1 MSLRSIRRGTI
12 DMAAQSRGV
21 VHQAKAKLT
30 PKADRSVVTLR
41 VDDAAR
47 LREIRTLVELNN
59 RSVVDDN
66 VIICQ
71 IYMESRFEHDPK
83 APGSSAR
90 GLMQLLRAPVRE
102 LRRMQNLQLSRH
114 DRREEAVVFK
124 EADKFH
130 DSEALLDEATNI
142 QVGTQYLQLLI
153 DRQKAKAAEDPVAEA
168 YKDYRGLRNG
178 VYYRKIK
185 SGAEALARQP
195 DDMDALRSM
204 VK

>member
-1 MSLRSIRRGTI
+1 MT
-12 DMAAQSRGV
+12 AASSEI
-21 VHQAKAKLT
+21 VHLAKAKLT
-30 PKADRSVVTLR
+30 PKADRSAVTLR

-47 LREIRTLVELNN
+47 LRAIRTLVEVNN

-83 APGSSAR
+83 TKGSSAR

-102 LRRMQNLQLSRH
+102 LHRMQNLQLPRH
-114 DRREEAVVFK
+114 DRRDDAVVFK

-142 QVGTQYLQLLI
+142 RVGTQYLQLLI
-153 DRQKAKAAEDPVAEA
+153 DRQKARAVEDPVAEA

-178 VYYRKIK
+178 FYYRKIK
-185 SGAEALARQP
+185 SGAEALAKQP
-195 DDMDALRSM
+195 DAMDALRNM

>member
-1 MSLRSIRRGTI
+1 MTATSGEI
-12 DMAAQSRGV
+12 
-21 VHQAKAKLT
+21 VHKAKAKLT
-30 PKADRSVVTLR
+30 HKADRSAVTLR

-47 LREIRTLVELNN
+47 LREIRALVQANN

-83 APGSSAR
+83 TQGSSAR

-102 LRRMQNLQLSRH
+102 LHRMQNLQLPRH
-114 DRREEAVVFK
+114 DRRDEAVVFK
-124 EADKFH
+124 EADKLH
-130 DSEALLDEATNI
+130 DSESLLDEATNI
-142 QVGTQYLQLLI
+142 RVGTEYLQLLI
-153 DRQKAKAAEDPVAEA
+153 DRQKARAVEDPVAEA

-185 SGAEALARQP
+185 SGAEALAKQP
-195 DDMDALRSM
+195 DAMDALRNM

>member
-1 MSLRSIRRGTI
+1 MVTRSAGI
-12 DMAAQSRGV
+12 
-21 VHQAKAKLT
+21 VHQAKARLT
-30 PKADRSVVTLR
+30 PKADRSAVTLQ

-47 LREIRTLVELNN
+47 LRQIRTLVKANN

-71 IYMESRFEHDPK
+71 IYMESRFEHDPETQ
-83 APGSSAR
+83 GSSAR

-102 LRRMQNLQLSRH
+102 LHRMQNLQLSRH

-153 DRQKAKAAEDPVAEA
+153 DRQKTRAAEDPVAEA

-185 SGAEALARQP
+185 SGADALARQP
-195 DDMDALRSM
+195 DDMDALRNM